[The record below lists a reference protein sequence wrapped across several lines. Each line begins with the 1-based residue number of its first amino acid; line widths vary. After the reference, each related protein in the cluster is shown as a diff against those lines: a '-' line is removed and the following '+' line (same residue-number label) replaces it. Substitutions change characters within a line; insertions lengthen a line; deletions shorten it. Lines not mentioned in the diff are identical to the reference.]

1 MSRVEKA
8 NNTYFPQLLSSIEV
22 RPICRNERYLWDK
35 LMRRYH
41 YLGFHSL
48 VGESIRYVATF
59 QGHWLALIGW
69 AAAALKC
76 KVRDQWIGW
85 HSWLQWQRLPLV
97 ANNARFLILPTI
109 RIPNLASRVL
119 ALNLK
124 RLSRDWQAAYD
135 HPIWLAETFVDPR
148 YFKGICYK
156 AAGWIFL
163 GYTHGFAKC
172 SHHYRHHHQP
182 KMVLVRPIHPLAQ
195 EKLSNPHLEIKLN
208 QEVKYMRLST
218 KHAGELIKRLRA
230 IQDPRMPR
238 RIRSNKDSVLAIS
251 ICALMSNARSF
262 KAIAQWAQRCS
273 QNMLKRLG
281 CRYNEKTKRY
291 EPPSEPTIRRF
302 LQTVNTQSV
311 DQALCGW
318 LHSLSGNGPIAVD
331 GKSLRGARQKNGRP
345 VHLLSAFLHQQGM
358 VVAQRQVESTTNE
371 ITALP
376 SLLDPLD
383 LEDRLI
389 TLDALHTHASTA
401 RYLVEKKHADYLFIV
416 KDNQSTLKK
425 DIEDLG
431 LLDFPP
437 SPPNHR

>member
-1 MSRVEKA
+1 MSRVEKTS
-8 NNTYFPQLLSSIEV
+8 NTYFPQLLSSIEV
-22 RPICRNERYLWDK
+22 RPIYRNERYLWDK

-109 RIPNLASRVL
+109 RISNLASRVL

-238 RIRSNKDSVLAIS
+238 GVRHKKVSVLAIS

-431 LLDFPP
+431 MLDSPP